1 MTTNS
6 PASSS
11 EHNSSSSFDLLA
23 KPVQRW
29 IWRKKWSALR
39 DIQERSI
46 PLLMHGEDDVVIA
59 AATAGGKTEA
69 ALLPLFSRIH
79 RTKAGGPGF
88 DLLYVSPL
96 RALIN
101 DQMRRLRELC
111 EEIGLPA
118 YPWHGDVS
126 AAVKTKARKNPRG
139 ILLITPE
146 SLEATFV
153 LRGLEIPRLFGKLDC
168 IVIDELHALL
178 DSERGVHVRSLLC
191 RLESATKRRIRRVG
205 LSATLGDMALTR
217 RYVRPEAPDAVSVLE
232 STADGAE
239 LRLLLRGYRAA
250 RDGARRETEDSET
263 DDAAGMRSVDTAITA
278 NLFRT
283 LRGATNLLFAG
294 SRQRVETFSDLLRHS
309 SERERLPNEF
319 FPHHANLSR
328 EHRAFVEARLK
339 AGKVPTTAV
348 CTSTLELGIDIGDV
362 ACVAHVGAP
371 PSIASL
377 RQRLGR
383 SGRRGQPAVLRMY
396 ETELGIDAKTHPVD
410 ALRLRLVRSIAMVD
424 LLLERWCERPRPNAL
439 HLSTLVHQVLSV
451 IVERGGVRAP
461 HVYEVLCGS
470 GPFRRVDKALFGR
483 LLRRMGDP
491 EVALIEQSPDGT
503 LLLGREGERIVEHYS
518 FYAVFETPEEYRVTF
533 NGRPLGTIPITVPLV
548 PEMTI
553 VFSGRRWSVVAVH
566 DREKVVLVKPSAGGR
581 PPLFAG
587 DFGVIDDRIVRR
599 MRAVLERNDTPRYL
613 DAVAAELLEEGR
625 ATYRHL
631 GLSRRRIVDLGER
644 HYLLATWDG
653 TVRTATLALALRS
666 HGFHVGTYDG
676 FLDVEDPVDDGRLP
690 DVLRMLASEPP
701 PDGAGLAADA
711 RNLETE
717 KFHRYL
723 SRDLLVLDVVASKL
737 APGDVPDLAKQ
748 ILEEL

>member
-1 MTTNS
+1 
-6 PASSS
+6 
-11 EHNSSSSFDLLA
+11 
-23 KPVQRW
+23 
-29 IWRKKWSALR
+29 
-39 DIQERSI
+39 
-46 PLLMHGEDDVVIA
+46 MHGEDDVVIA

-69 ALLPLFSRIH
+69 ALLPLFSRVH
-79 RTKAGGPGF
+79 RTKADGPGF

-146 SLEATFV
+146 SLEAMFV

-217 RYVRPEAPDAVSVLE
+217 HYVRPEEPEAVSVLE

-250 RDGARRETEDSET
+250 RNAARGETEDGET
-263 DDAAGMRSVDTAITA
+263 GDAAGMRSVDAAITA
-278 NLFRT
+278 NLFGK

-294 SRQRVETFSDLLRHS
+294 SRQRVETFSDLLRRS

-328 EHRAFVEARLK
+328 EHRTFVEARLK
-339 AGKVPTTAV
+339 AGKAPTTAV
-348 CTSTLELGIDIGDV
+348 CTSTLELGIDIGDI

-371 PSIASL
+371 PSVASL

-396 ETELGIDAKTHPVD
+396 ETERGIDANTHPVD
-410 ALRLRLVRSIAMVD
+410 ALRLRLVRSIAMVG
-424 LLLERWCERPRPNAL
+424 LLLERWCERPRPDAL

-451 IVERGGVRAP
+451 IAERGGVRAP
-461 HVYEVLCGS
+461 QLFEVLCGR

-533 NGRPLGTIPITVPLV
+533 DGRPLGTIPITVPLA
-548 PEMTI
+548 PKMTI

-566 DREKVVLVKPSAGGR
+566 DREKVVLVKPSADGR
-581 PPLFAG
+581 PPPFGG

-613 DAVAAELLEEGR
+613 DAKAAELLEEGR
-625 ATYRHL
+625 AAYRQL
-631 GLSRRRIVDLGER
+631 GLASRRIVDLGEG

-653 TVRTATLALALRS
+653 TVRTVTLALALRS
-666 HGFHVGTYDG
+666 HGLRVEPHDG
-676 FLDVEDPVDDGRLP
+676 FLDVDDRMEDGSLLH
-690 DVLRMLASEPP
+690 VLNMLASEPP
-701 PDGAGLAADA
+701 PDGADLAADA
-711 RNLETE
+711 AVLETE

-723 SRDLLVLDVVASKL
+723 SRDLLVLDAVSSKL
-737 APGDVPDLAKQ
+737 TPSAVPEMAQQLLK
-748 ILEEL
+748 ES

>member
-1 MTTNS
+1 MN
-6 PASSS
+6 
-11 EHNSSSSFDLLA
+11 
-23 KPVQRW
+23 
-29 IWRKKWSALR
+29 
-39 DIQERSI
+39 
-46 PLLMHGEDDVVIA
+46 GGGDVVIA

-79 RTKAGGPGF
+79 RTKATKADGPGF

-101 DQMRRLRELC
+101 DQMRRLRDLC
-111 EEIGLPA
+111 EEVGFPA

-126 AAVKTKARKNPRG
+126 AAVKTKARKNPGG

-146 SLEATFV
+146 SLEAMFV
-153 LRGLEIPRLFGKLDC
+153 LRGLEIPRLFGTLDC

-191 RLESATKRRIRRVG
+191 RLEAATGRRIRRVG

-217 RYVRPEAPDAVSVLE
+217 HYVRPEEPDAVSVLE

-239 LRLLLRGYRAA
+239 LRLLLRGYRAV
-250 RDGARRETEDSET
+250 RSGARSET
-263 DDAAGMRSVDTAITA
+263 DDSEPDDATGMRSVDAAITA
-278 NLFRT
+278 NLFGK

-294 SRQRVETFSDLLRHS
+294 ARSRVETFADLLRRS
-309 SERERLPNEF
+309 SERARLPNEF

-328 EHRAFVEARLK
+328 EHRTFVEARLK
-339 AGKVPTTAV
+339 AGRAPTTAV

-362 ACVAHVGAP
+362 ECVAHVGAP
-371 PSIASL
+371 PSVASL

-396 ETELGIDAKTHPVD
+396 ETERGIDAKTHPVD
-410 ALRLRLVRSIAMVD
+410 ALRLRLVRSIAMVE
-424 LLLERWCERPRPNAL
+424 LLLDRWCERPRPDAL
-439 HLSTLVHQVLSV
+439 HLSTLLHQVLSV
-451 IVERGGVRAP
+451 IAERGGARAP
-461 HVYEVLCGS
+461 QLFDVLCGR

-503 LLLGREGERIVEHYS
+503 LLLGREGERIVEHYG
-518 FYAVFETPEEYRVTF
+518 FYAVFETPDEYRVTF
-533 NGRPLGTIPITVPLV
+533 DGRPLGTIPITVPLA

-581 PPLFAG
+581 PPPFTG
-587 DFGVIDDRIVRR
+587 GFGLIDDRIVRR
-599 MRAVLERNDTPRYL
+599 MRTVLERNDAPRYL
-613 DAVAAELLEEGR
+613 DAEAAGLLEEGR
-625 ATYRHL
+625 ATYRRL
-631 GLSRRRIVDLGER
+631 GLARRRIVDLGEG

-666 HGFHVGTYDG
+666 HGLRVAAYDG
-676 FLDVEDPVDDGRLP
+676 FLDVEDRIEDGQLLH
-690 DVLRMLASEPP
+690 VLSLLASEPP
-701 PDGAGLAADA
+701 PDGADLAADA
-711 RNLETE
+711 AVLETE
-717 KFHRYL
+717 KFHPYL
-723 SRDLLVLDVVASKL
+723 SRDLLVLDAVSSRLTPRA
-737 APGDVPDLAKQ
+737 VPEMARQL
-748 ILEEL
+748 LEES